1 MKRILIIAVI
11 QSILLLMA
19 LVLREEAYSVP
30 LLTVWVFIKLGKGA
44 VRISEEGK
52 AL

>member
-19 LVLREEAYSVP
+19 LVLREEAFSVP
-30 LLTVWVFIKLGKGA
+30 LLTVWVFIKLGRA
-44 VRISEEGK
+44 AIRISEEGK

>member
-1 MKRILIIAVI
+1 MKKFLIIAGI
-11 QSILLLMA
+11 QIALLLMA
-19 LVLREEAYSVP
+19 IVLNEEAFSYP
-30 LLTVWVFIKLGKGA
+30 LLTVWALIKLGKGA